1 VKRREF
7 ITLLGG
13 VAAAWPLAVRAQQP
27 AIPVIGF
34 LNIQS
39 PDAIVN
45 RVRAFRQGLK
55 EAGYV
60 EGENVTIEYRWAE
73 GRFDRLAA
81 LAAELVRRQVVV
93 IVAANTA
100 SALAAK
106 AVTTTIPIVFNVAED
121 PAKLGLVASLAR
133 PGGNLTGANSF
144 IGELAAKRL
153 ELLRELL
160 PGVTRITA
168 LVNPTTPL
176 AESALKDI
184 EPAARAMG
192 MQVKVFN
199 ASSSGEINAAFTA
212 FVPERPDALFVSAD
226 SLFTT
231 RRVQLVHLATR
242 YAVPASYFAREFPE
256 VGGLMSYGS
265 NQSNNYRQVGIYAG
279 HILKGA
285 KPADLPVVQSTKF
298 ELVINAQTARMLGL
312 TVPDKL
318 LALADEV
325 IE

>member
-1 VKRREF
+1 
-7 ITLLGG
+7 
-13 VAAAWPLAVRAQQP
+13 
-27 AIPVIGF
+27 
-34 LNIQS
+34 
-39 PDAIVN
+39 
-45 RVRAFRQGLK
+45 
-55 EAGYV
+55 
-60 EGENVTIEYRWAE
+60 
-73 GRFDRLAA
+73 
-81 LAAELVRRQVVV
+81 
-93 IVAANTA
+93 
-100 SALAAK
+100 
-106 AVTTTIPIVFNVAED
+106 
-121 PAKLGLVASLAR
+121 
-133 PGGNLTGANSF
+133 
-144 IGELAAKRL
+144 
-153 ELLRELL
+153 
-160 PGVTRITA
+160 
-168 LVNPTTPL
+168 
-176 AESALKDI
+176 LKDI
-184 EPAARAMG
+184 EPAAGAMG

-199 ASSSGEINAAFTA
+199 ASSTGEINAAFTA

-265 NQSNNYRQVGIYAG
+265 NQSNNYRQLGIYAG